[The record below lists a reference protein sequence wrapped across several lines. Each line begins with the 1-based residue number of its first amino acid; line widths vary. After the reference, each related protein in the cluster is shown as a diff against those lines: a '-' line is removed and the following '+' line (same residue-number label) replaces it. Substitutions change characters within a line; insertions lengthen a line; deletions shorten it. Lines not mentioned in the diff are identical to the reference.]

1 MEVRVPRGNEY
12 PIPATMKAWVLGD
25 PERLSLVGKLVLEPG
40 SAEVLVR
47 I

>member
-1 MEVRVPRGNEY
+1 MSSARSNAY

-25 PERLSLVGKLVLEPG
+25 PEQLSLVDKPVPEPG